1 MDDGFLRLSR
11 KFFSN
16 ELWKEA
22 REFSE
27 CEAWLDLI
35 QSARFE
41 ATDKAYSELIGGRE
55 ISYSRGQYPASIS
68 FLTKRWKW
76 SDKKVRYFLAKLKKK
91 GMITV
96 DNKQGMNVITLC
108 NYDEYNPVK
117 GKNKGIDND
126 VGMNEIN
133 TSLGKLKG
141 ELLEAIEKM
150 GQARGRKKKKEE
162 ELDSNNIPPT
172 PPEGDDPPQK
182 PRSRNL
188 KKELSLNAKARQVFE
203 AYYKLTFDADYYW
216 SAKDAGNM
224 SKLLDKLK
232 YQRAQRK
239 LPNEDDDVLNA
250 LSAFLGT
257 INDGWILDNFSVA
270 NINSKFNELRAKAIN
285 KQHGNSNKNSGT
297 HSADDDEEL
306 MRHVAAGIA
315 RGYYERQRGESGN
328 GGKSVSG

>member
-1 MDDGFLRLSR
+1 MEEGFLRLSR

-16 ELWKEA
+16 ELWNEA

-117 GKNKGIDND
+117 GKDKGIDND

-150 GQARGRKKKKEE
+150 GQARGSKKKKEE

-182 PRSRNL
+182 PRRRKPKND
-188 KKELSLNAKARQVFE
+188 EPSLNAKARQVFE
-203 AYYKLTFDADYYW
+203 AHYKLMFDSDYYW

-232 YQRAQRK
+232 FQRAQRK

-250 LSAFLGT
+250 LQYLLSSVKE
-257 INDGWILDNFSVA
+257 GWIYEHFSVA
-270 NINSKFNELRAKAIN
+270 NINSQFNEIVAKA
-285 KQHGNSNKNSGT
+285 KAAKTSNKNKPNI
-297 HSADDDEEL
+297 ADYDNSKQYTEF
-306 MRHVAAGIA
+306 
-315 RGYYERQRGESGN
+315 
-328 GGKSVSG
+328 